1 METIKHFL
9 TTIDIFGITYSFRY
23 NQKERYQTVLGGFIL
38 ILFLILVFAFGIYNF
53 IPFIKRKNY
62 AIVYYSMNLAVT
74 EEVNLFQ
81 SESNFAV
88 GVNCEDNK
96 NEEISVND
104 LLDLKSSYV
113 LYAKHN
119 NGTY

>member
-1 METIKHFL
+1 METIKSIL
-9 TTIDIFGITYSFRY
+9 SAIDIFWITYSFKY
-23 NQKERYQTVLGGFIL
+23 KQKERYQTVLGGFIL
-38 ILFLILVFAFGIYNF
+38 ILFLILVLSFGIYNF